1 MISSTNSPSSSPIF
15 VPSLWM
21 KEMGTETWSG
31 SFDVILSMRLLT
43 SLTDSWIGSLS
54 ELDSSLFYLLI
65 FDILSILLVAYY
77 TPIDEL
83 LDIFN
88 ASSPSPSSSFDS
100 SLYVSSS
107 TSLSSDSYA
116 ASSSNYLLTSKCF
129 YVILASYSLYP
140 LTC

>member
-1 MISSTNSPSSSPIF
+1 M
-15 VPSLWM
+15 
-21 KEMGTETWSG
+21 
-31 SFDVILSMRLLT
+31 
-43 SLTDSWIGSLS
+43 TDSWIGSLS

-116 ASSSNYLLTSKCF
+116 ASSSNYLLISKCF

>member
-1 MISSTNSPSSSPIF
+1 
-15 VPSLWM
+15 
-21 KEMGTETWSG
+21 
-31 SFDVILSMRLLT
+31 MRLLT

-88 ASSPSPSSSFDS
+88 ASSPSSSFDS

-116 ASSSNYLLTSKCF
+116 ASSSNYLLISKCF

>member
-1 MISSTNSPSSSPIF
+1 M
-15 VPSLWM
+15 
-21 KEMGTETWSG
+21 
-31 SFDVILSMRLLT
+31 
-43 SLTDSWIGSLS
+43 TDSWIGSLS

-88 ASSPSPSSSFDS
+88 ASSPSPSSFDS
-100 SLYVSSS
+100 SLGVSSS